1 MPEKMT
7 VAEAV
12 QLCGKQG
19 IKISGLPKRRAS
31 LPTKKMGV
39 LADEL
44 HELRELRLSVSKLV
58 DAIKREETRL
68 TDHIIDHV
76 DLAVERGV
84 MGSNYKATVLRE
96 EVPIIED
103 TDAFYAHVKKT
114 GAFHFLTKALNRS
127 AIRDAMENT
136 GKPVPGIG
144 TFSAKKISL
153 TKV

>member
-1 MPEKMT
+1 MT
-7 VAEAV
+7 VAETV
-12 QLCGKQG
+12 KLCGKLG
-19 IKISGLPKRRAS
+19 IKITGLPQRRAT

-39 LADEL
+39 LADDL
-44 HELRELRLSVSKLV
+44 HKLRELRLTLQKVV

-68 TDHIIDHV
+68 TDHIIDNV
-76 DLAVERGV
+76 DMETESGV
-84 MGSNYKATVLRE
+84 MGAHYKAMVMRE
-96 EVPIIED
+96 NVPIIED
-103 TDAFYAHVKKT
+103 TDAFYAYVKKH

-136 GKPVPGIG
+136 KKGVPGIG